1 MRSICSVSKMH
12 IIAAADMPDGI
23 DRKKTTTLVD
33 GENPF
38 LLISV
43 GAKRVLT
50 AWQQK
55 TRWITCNK
63 KEEEEEPDDGKGHP
77 SLGALSSISFQ
88 WLSTD
93 MPTRN
98 CSTRKKGRNVQ
109 KTAENC
115 CNENSDSAVSPKSN
129 KNMDSKSSIP
139 GDEYENDWRY
149 LAVTAF
155 LVKVAD
161 SRYCEKHS

>member
-1 MRSICSVSKMH
+1 
-12 IIAAADMPDGI
+12 MPAGI
-23 DRKKTTTLVD
+23 DRKKNTTLVN

-50 AWQQK
+50 VWQQK
-55 TRWITCNK
+55 TRHITCNK
-63 KEEEEEPDDGKGHP
+63 KEEEEEEEEPDDGNGIP
-77 SLGALSSISFQ
+77 SLGVLSSISFQ

-98 CSTRKKGRNVQ
+98 CSTRKKGWNVQ

-115 CNENSDSAVSPKSN
+115 CKENSDSAVSPKSN
-129 KNMDSKSSIP
+129 KNMDSKSTSP

-161 SRYCEKHS
+161 NR